1 MVCWLLAKDDDAG
14 FLVVLWPTN
23 NDWPTHVVPSGDSPE
38 GDGVERAVS
47 AALDEYVARHADNPS
62 MMFVDPLYKLAL
74 DRLELYRKNRGAV
87 DVDALAE
94 AVAERVVASLAQGA
108 PSSTVPVGTLAK
120 PARISPKAERNPN
133 LVTTEEFADHLDC
146 SEASVFEL
154 LKLGLPSIKSL
165 GIGRRI
171 LKDQA
176 LAWLVGGGASR
187 SRIAKKLAK
196 AVRTKRS
203 AAGSDH
209 G

>member
-1 MVCWLLAKDDDAG
+1 MRDVRLLHFKLRGIQIGDAHLPNMDCWLLVKDDDAG
-14 FLVVLWPTN
+14 FLVVLCPTN
-23 NDWPTHVVPSGDSPE
+23 NDWPTHVVSSGDSPE

-62 MMFVDPLYKLAL
+62 MMFIDPLYKLAL

-146 SEASVFEL
+146 SEARALASDA
-154 LKLGLPSIKSL
+154 G
-165 GIGRRI
+165 I

-176 LAWLVGGGASR
+176 LAWLVGGGASG
-187 SRIAKKLAK
+187 
-196 AVRTKRS
+196 V
-203 AAGSDH
+203 G
-209 G
+209 